1 MTRFDMKR
9 RLTGGSEA
17 NSVNKWFGGGF
28 AEILTSYESIQTVT
42 LSSNQTNIQFTS
54 IPQTYK
60 HLQIRGIGKSDRA
73 NIYDNISIQ
82 FNGDTTTTDYTSHL
96 FQGDGAGISIQSY
109 PQNIPYV
116 GIANVLGSD
125 SVNANLFGAFII
137 DILDYTNV
145 NKYKATRTIGGV
157 DNSGSGVVGLT
168 GGLWNVPD
176 AISSIFIK
184 AQNGTNLKT
193 YTNIAL
199 YGIKVA

>member
-1 MTRFDMKR
+1 
-9 RLTGGSEA
+9 
-17 NSVNKWFGGGF
+17 
-28 AEILTSYESIQTVT
+28 
-42 LSSNQTNIQFTS
+42 
-54 IPQTYK
+54 
-60 HLQIRGIGKSDRA
+60 LQIRGIGKSDRA

-96 FQGDGAGISIQSY
+96 FQGDGAAISIQSY

-116 GIANVLGSD
+116 GIANVLGGD

-145 NKYKATRTIGGV
+145 NKYKTTRTIGGV
-157 DNSGSGVVGLT
+157 ENSGSGVVGLT
-168 GGLWNVPD
+168 SGLWNVPD